1 MEVTANGTFSR
12 RIQII
17 LKSMLIDDNLDTSTA
32 VTGRPLPCWWDVEG
46 GRWGR
51 QSSELEKCRRSGEE
65 ESRAW
70 VVNGAVVAWLVTA
83 GVVMA

>member
-1 MEVTANGTFSR
+1 MNRTFSR

-46 GRWGR
+46 GGWGR

-70 VVNGAVVAWLVTA
+70 VLNGAVVAWLVTA